1 MSRIERKNRDSVRHN
16 RGQMSGLIGH
26 CRGVFM
32 DSVWGWDRGE
42 EDGVQNDSWL
52 LALDTCIKS
61 GICNKGIKLC
71 KKNDTFSLAMFEFG
85 RFIALLQRDAHPKSQ
100 LTFTEHLHCARYCT
114 KHLNASTLSSK
125 NSFKDDYYYP
135 QFKYKKTETQRVN
148 LLAQVHRAGKY
159 LSRESNSSPSDP
171 VPASYYLC

>member
-52 LALDTCIKS
+52 LAPDTCIKS

-71 KKNDTFSLAMFEFG
+71 KKNDAFGLAMLNFG
-85 RFIALLQRDAHPKSQ
+85 GLLP
-100 LTFTEHLHCARYCT
+100 F
-114 KHLNASTLSSK
+114 
-125 NSFKDDYYYP
+125 
-135 QFKYKKTETQRVN
+135 
-148 LLAQVHRAGKY
+148 
-159 LSRESNSSPSDP
+159 SREMLIRR
-171 VPASYYLC
+171 AS